1 MRKNSRATVK
11 KEEAQ
16 KPSQP
21 IGELSIVEQ
30 EDRYAIFE
38 GSTMILGFSTSKAQ
52 NSCSIYTQNVKE
64 PFERAKE
71 SVFLINRFIK
81 DNIFFTQCLYSDD
94 TVLSLAA
101 KLWQNHIKK
110 SIVV

>member
-1 MRKNSRATVK
+1 MRKNSRSTAK
-11 KEEAQ
+11 KEEV
-16 KPSQP
+16 KSSRV

-52 NSCSIYTQNVKE
+52 NSCSIYTQNIKD

-71 SVFLINRFIK
+71 SVLLINKFIN
-81 DNIFFTQCLYSDD
+81 DNIFFSQCLYSDD

-101 KLWQNHIKK
+101 KLWQNHVKK

>member
-1 MRKNSRATVK
+1 MRKSSRATTK
-11 KEEAQ
+11 KEDV
-16 KPSQP
+16 KSSRV

-30 EDRYAIFE
+30 EDRYSIFE
-38 GSTMILGFSTSKAQ
+38 GSTMVLGFSTSKAQ
-52 NSCSIYTQNVKE
+52 NSCSIYSQNVKE

-71 SVFLINRFIK
+71 SIFLINRFIK

-101 KLWQNHIKK
+101 QLWQNHIKK
-110 SIVV
+110 PIVV